1 MARLARSADLAP
13 DVPVPPRFPRFPRSG
28 VARLPAAL
36 STVRSTARSTVRLA
50 AAGALVGLGTAV
62 WVAVAS
68 PPAAADPMA
77 SCTTT
82 TGVVVAV
89 DFSHWGGNVERGCAA
104 APATGYDALVAAG
117 FTPAGDQQS
126 GPAFICRIDDE
137 PPPSEDP
144 CVTTPPATAYWS
156 YWHADAG
163 QSTWS
168 ESPVGAMSYQ
178 PPPGSVDGWAFGAG
192 QPPSVPP
199 SAVRAT
205 TPGPTPT
212 TTTAA
217 PTAGSPPPSSSGSGT
232 APSPTGAG
240 TGAGGGASTGTAG
253 SGGSATGSAGTPPP
267 APSGP
272 SPAQGQG
279 QGGSV
284 GGTGTPPSS
293 GRSGGP
299 STTSSTT
306 GAGPGAAVPPGGT
319 SAGHPRVVDV
329 SPASNRP
336 KAPSGSPLPAVL
348 GSVVAI
354 GLGGTGGL
362 VAWRRRAGSQ

>member
-1 MARLARSADLAP
+1 MT
-13 DVPVPPRFPRFPRSG
+13 
-28 VARLPAAL
+28 RLPAAL
-36 STVRSTARSTVRLA
+36 STVRSTGRSTARSAVRLA
-50 AAGALVGLGTAV
+50 VAGALVGLGTAV
-62 WVAVAS
+62 SVAVAS

-82 TGVVVAV
+82 TGVIVAV

-199 SAVRAT
+199 SAVAAT

-217 PTAGSPPPSSSGSGT
+217 PPSGSPPPPSSGNGT
-232 APSPTGAG
+232 GSSPSGAG
-240 TGAGGGASTGTAG
+240 TGAGGGASTGST
-253 SGGSATGSAGTPPP
+253 GSATGSAGSPSP

-272 SPAQGQG
+272 STAQV

-293 GRSGGP
+293 GRPHGS
-299 STTSSTT
+299 STSSSTT
-306 GAGPGAAVPPGGT
+306 RAGPGATAPPGGAST
-319 SAGHPRVVDV
+319 GHPRVVDV

-362 VAWRRRAGSQ
+362 VAWRRRAGNL